1 MTGKEMD
8 AAKSDM
14 HRMIS
19 DGLAPEEVSRRTG
32 MSLARCQ
39 RVASAIETRKAGLAA
54 RRNPRTDAE
63 IESRDA
69 LISQLWAEGKTA
81 KQIHDETG
89 IPMGS
94 VYSRMKAIRAERARS
109 TEAAGKVAQRHDE
122 EIREVRAEIER
133 IDKALVSQSQFL
145 YDLAERVEAVEKRM
159 AVIVPEQMEETIR
172 NLTAERD
179 LYRSGARS
187 QQARADRLDARI
199 TNLGLLPDDMHQEL
213 KRLKA
218 EREGDEDDDRA
229 LNGGDYERERDQD
242 LDGEMQA
249 PADQGAEA
257 DRG

>member
-1 MTGKEMD
+1 MD
-8 AAKSDM
+8 AAKADM

-54 RRNPRTDAE
+54 RRNPRADAE

-69 LISQLWAEGKTA
+69 LIAQLWAEGKTA
-81 KQIHDETG
+81 RQIHDETG

-94 VYSRMKAIRAERARS
+94 VYSRMKAIRAERARNA
-109 TEAAGKVAQRHDE
+109 EAAGKVAQRHDE
-122 EIREVRAEIER
+122 ELQEVRAEIER

-145 YDLAERVEAVEKRM
+145 YDLAERVEALEKRM
-159 AVIVPEQMEETIR
+159 AVIVPEHMEETIR

-179 LYRSGARS
+179 LYRSGAKS

-199 TNLGLLPDDMHQEL
+199 MEHGELPDALHEEVE
-213 KRLKA
+213 RRIRERA
-218 EREGDEDDDRA
+218 AREGNED
-229 LNGGDYERERDQD
+229 ERERDQD
-242 LDGEMQA
+242 VDGEMPPTAEQVS
-249 PADQGAEA
+249 EA